1 MSLET
6 TFTQPAPVFYIAED
20 MPMRRDVMRVVIG
33 DLHSGSNYALF
44 LPREW
49 HGRNTS
55 HIPRS
60 LQIKIRAHLEKFCD
74 EIATRRGDKKIELV
88 HNGDAI
94 DGDHHH
100 SGDVCT
106 INPLEQAEIHI
117 ELMNEIQRRIGWRRG
132 DELYYTRGTQVHV
145 NEMETYIGKELNA
158 VPDGDFFV
166 WDLLKLETNGTMS
179 WFAHHGPSKGKGAN
193 EGNGIRNWLR
203 NIYIDALKDKERC
216 PDIVYTNH
224 VHDPGY
230 DVLNRREK
238 MEFSLMHGII
248 VPSWQGKTA
257 HAWRVAS
264 MSRNRVGGV
273 YHNILADGT
282 ITTPQFCVM
291 DTE

>member
-1 MSLET
+1 MLPET
-6 TFTQPAPVFYIAED
+6 TFTQPLQGFYVAE
-20 MPMRRDVMRVVIG
+20 PPARDVMRVVIG

-44 LPREW
+44 LDREW

-179 WFAHHGPSKGKGAN
+179 WFAHHGPNPGKGPN
-193 EGNGIRNWLR
+193 EGNGIRNWLK
-203 NIYIDALKDKERC
+203 NIYFDALKDKKRS

-224 VHDPGY
+224 VHVPGY
-230 DVLNRREK
+230 DVYIHREE
-238 MEFSLMHGII
+238 MAFSTMHGI
-248 VPSWQGKTA
+248 VCPSWQGKTA

-264 MSRNRVGGV
+264 MSRNKIGGV
-273 YHNILADGT
+273 YHDIKADGT